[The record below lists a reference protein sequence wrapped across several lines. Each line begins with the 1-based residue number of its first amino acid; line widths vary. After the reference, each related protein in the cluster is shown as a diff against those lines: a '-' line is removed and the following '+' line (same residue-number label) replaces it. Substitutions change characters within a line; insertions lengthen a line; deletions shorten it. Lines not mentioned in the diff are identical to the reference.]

1 MLLFLI
7 LALFLFIRSDFGQ
20 NWLTHQVTKK
30 LSADLKNKIHIG
42 HISLSIFNKLGI
54 EEILVEDQ
62 QRDTLL
68 YAGSIHVRITDW
80 FFIKDKVELKYIGLE
95 NAVIKLHRS
104 DSVWNYKFLEDYFT
118 SSSSAK
124 KDRSAI
130 EYDLKKI
137 EFKNVLFTQKDEWLG
152 RDMSVNLSSLNLDTK
167 EANITKK
174 MIDINLLKIVDPV
187 FSIYD
192 YPKKNPSK
200 LKPKAKSD
208 EELNLAEIVLQW
220 NPNSWKIKIAK
231 IDILNGVFK
240 NDRKTNALPYTYFDG
255 NHFEFKKIN
264 ALFRDL
270 HFNNDSI
277 TSVLNINAIE
287 RSGFE
292 VKSLKANLKFHPK
305 MMEFSNLELRT
316 SNSFVKNYFAMRYH
330 DFSDMNDFIYKV
342 KMDADFSDAEIDSD
356 DIAFFAPQ
364 AKTWKRKIKID
375 GKINGSVDN
384 LNSKN
389 LKLKAGNGT
398 IFNGE
403 VSMNGL
409 PDISKTFVDITAK
422 EFKTTYSDAIR
433 FVPSLKNISSPDLKK
448 LQSVNFNGN
457 LTGFFSDFVTYG
469 TIQTSLGT
477 VVADI
482 NLKLPAKKEAIYSGS
497 ISSDKFQLGQFLNYA
512 QFGHIS
518 FDSKIKGHGFKIKSL
533 SADVNGTIKEIEF
546 NNYLYKN
553 IFANGSFNK
562 RLFDGH
568 FSIDDPKV
576 IINLDGI
583 IDLNAESPSYKF
595 IAGVKKANLKSLN
608 LTNDDI
614 AFSGNF
620 DLNFTGNNIDDFL
633 GSARIT
639 EASLLKDSTRLSF
652 DSLILNSSITND
664 IKKLNIKSN
673 EFDGTITGDFNIQEL
688 PDNFMLFLNKYYP
701 AYIKL
706 PNKTLKNE
714 AFSFD
719 IKTGYVDEYLK
730 LINKNLG
737 GFNDSHISGSLD
749 LKNNILQLIAD
760 VPGFS
765 YGQYAFQNI
774 RLNAEGN
781 FDRLIVNG
789 DLGNVLINDSINLPQ
804 SKFRIEAKDDISQI
818 NINTGSNQAIHNID
832 VSAQVQT
839 FFDGVKITFEPSVFV
854 VNGKTWNI
862 QKDGELQLRK
872 STVSTG
878 EVILKESNQ
887 EIKINSVPSAEG
899 NWSNLQVFIKNL
911 NLGDLSPF
919 IMKKNSLEGLL
930 SGTITVENPRGDLH
944 VFADI
949 QTDQLRLD
957 DDSIGQII
965 SKLSYNYKSGNI
977 IANGYNLDPIHKLA
991 FDINLYL
998 NDSLSIKNKI
1008 SAHFTSIQLKYLE
1021 RFIGNLFSDIQGNL
1035 TGDLQLNGSLNKL
1048 NLIGKGRL
1056 QNAGLKVNFTQCYYN
1071 IADTE
1076 IELKQNSI
1084 ELGTLRLLD
1093 RFGKTATVNGTIK
1106 HESFKKMFYDI
1117 HAKIDG
1123 QPFEVLNTGFM
1134 DNKDFYG
1141 HTKGKGTLSFTGP
1154 ESNML
1159 LKIDASA
1166 SETDSSYITI
1176 PSTASRESGIANF
1189 LVEKKYGREMSEKDF
1204 SSGESNISYDIDL
1217 TANQMVNIK
1226 IVMDELTGDE
1236 IKGRGEGTLKIR
1248 AGATEP
1254 LTIRGRY
1261 NILDGNYLFT
1271 FQSFFKRD
1279 FEVVKNADNFI
1290 EWSGDP
1296 YKARI
1301 NFYAKY
1307 KADNVSFA
1315 PLVKS
1320 LNLETNYANLRDDV
1334 FIIAH
1339 LYNEL
1344 FDPRFDF
1351 KLEFPPSSPANT
1363 DPNLSFNIKQIENN
1377 PNEINKQVT
1386 YLIVFNSFAKSENNS
1401 LSTSTLSE
1409 FATTTIS
1416 GILSG
1421 EINKQ
1426 LNTIFSKL
1434 FKNNEDFRL
1443 NFSGSLYNRNP
1454 LDVNNKTGFNMNQ
1467 ANLNLSV
1474 GQSFFNDRFVL
1485 TFGSGFDVPLQTG
1498 NSTNTQQ
1505 LNFQF
1510 LPDVTAEWLINK
1522 TGSIRANF
1530 FYRENIDYLTAGSSG
1545 SSARNRRSGASL
1557 IYRKE
1562 FNSLKDLFPG
1572 NKKADGTVKKEIP
1585 QTSVIEN

>member
-7 LALFLFIRSDFGQ
+7 IAIFLFVRSDFGQ

-118 SSSSAK
+118 TSSSSK
-124 KDRSAI
+124 KNSSVI

-137 EFKNVLFTQKDEWLG
+137 EFKNVSFTQEDEWLS
-152 RDMSVNLSSLNLDTK
+152 RDMTVNLSSLILDTK
-167 EANITKK
+167 EGNITKK
-174 MIDINLLKIVDPV
+174 MIDINSLKIVDPV

-192 YPKKNPSK
+192 YPKKAPSK

-208 EELNLAEIVLQW
+208 EELNLAKIVLKW
-220 NPNSWKIKIAK
+220 NPHGWKIKIAK
-231 IDILNGVFK
+231 IDIVNGIFK
-240 NDRKTNALPYTYFDG
+240 NDKKTNSLPYTYFDA
-255 NHFEFKKIN
+255 NHFEFKKID
-264 ALFRDL
+264 AQFRDMQIL
-270 HFNNDSI
+270 NDSI
-277 TSVLNINAIE
+277 TSKLHIKAIE

-292 VKSLKANLKFHPK
+292 VKSLKANVKFHPK

-316 SNSFVKNYFAMRYH
+316 PNSVLKSYFAMHFH
-330 DFSDMNDFIYKV
+330 DFSDMNDFIHKV
-342 KMDADFSDAEIDSD
+342 KMNADFSDAEIDSD

-375 GKINGSVDN
+375 GKIKGSIDN
-384 LNSKN
+384 LSSKN
-389 LKLKAGNGT
+389 LKVIAGNGT

-403 VSMNGL
+403 VSINGL
-409 PDISKTFVDITAK
+409 PDIRTTFVDITAK
-422 EFKTTYSDAIR
+422 EFKTTYSDAVR
-433 FVPSLKNISSPDLKK
+433 FVPSLNKISSPNLKK
-448 LQSVNFNGN
+448 LQYVNFKGN
-457 LTGFFSDFVTYG
+457 LTGFFTDFVTYG

-482 NLKLPAKKEAIYSGS
+482 NLKLPAKKEPNYSGT
-497 ISSDKFQLGQFLNYA
+497 ISTAKFHLGQFLNYA
-512 QFGHIS
+512 QFGNIS
-518 FDSKIKGHGFKIKSL
+518 FDSEIKGHGFKIKSL
-533 SADVNGTIKEIEF
+533 GADVNGSIKELEF
-546 NNYLYKN
+546 NNYTYRN
-553 IFANGSFNK
+553 ILANGNFTK
-562 RLFDGH
+562 QLFDGH
-568 FSIDDPKV
+568 FSIDDPNIAFILNGFV
-576 IINLDGI
+576 
-583 IDLNAESPSYKF
+583 DLNTASPTYKF
-595 IAGVKKANLKSLN
+595 IASVNKADLKKLH
-608 LTNDDI
+608 LTKDNID
-614 AFSGNF
+614 FSGNL
-620 DLNFTGNNIDDFL
+620 DLNFKGNNIDDFL
-633 GSARIT
+633 GTARVT
-639 EASLLKDSTRLSF
+639 EASLLKDSLRLSF
-652 DSLILNSSITND
+652 DSLILNSSITNG
-664 IKKLNIKSN
+664 IKKLNVQSN

-688 PDNFMLFLNKYYP
+688 PNNFMLFLNKYYP

-706 PNKTLKNE
+706 PNNTLKNE
-714 AFSFD
+714 AFTFD
-719 IKTGYVDEYLK
+719 ISTGNLDEYLK
-730 LINKNLG
+730 LIHINLG
-737 GFNDSHISGSLD
+737 GLNDSRISGSLD
-749 LKNNILQLIAD
+749 LKNNILQFIAD

-765 YGQYAFQNI
+765 YAKYSFQNI
-774 RLNAEGN
+774 KLNAAGN

-789 DLGNVLINDSINLPQ
+789 DLGNVIINDSIQLPQ

-818 NINTGSNQAIHNID
+818 NINTGSNLAIHNID

-854 VNGKTWNI
+854 VNGKTWTI

-872 STVSTG
+872 NTVSTG
-878 EVILKESNQ
+878 EVVLKESNQ

-899 NWSNLQVFIKNL
+899 NWNDLQVIIKNL

-919 IMKKNSLEGLL
+919 VLKKNTLEGLL
-930 SGTITVENPRGDLH
+930 SGIITVEDPRGDLH

-949 QTDQLRLD
+949 KTDQLRLD

-965 SKLSYNYKSGNI
+965 AKLSYNYKSGNL
-977 IANGYNLDPIHKLA
+977 IANGYNLDPIHKLD
-991 FDINLYL
+991 FDMNIYL
-998 NDSLSIKNKI
+998 NDSLSKNNKI
-1008 SAHFTSIQLKYLE
+1008 SAYFSSIQLKYLE
-1021 RFIGNLFSDIQGNL
+1021 RFIGNLFSDIQGYL
-1035 TGDLQLNGSLNKL
+1035 TGNLQLTGSMNKL

-1056 QNAGLKVNFTQCYYN
+1056 QNAGLKVNFTQCFYE

-1076 IELKQNSI
+1076 IELRQNAI
-1084 ELGTLRLLD
+1084 ELGTLKLLD
-1093 RFGKTATVNGTIK
+1093 RYGKTATVIGNIK
-1106 HESFKKMFYDI
+1106 HASFNKMFFDI

-1123 QPFEVLNTGFM
+1123 QPFEVLNTRLV

-1141 HTKGKGTLSFTGP
+1141 NTKGMGTLSFTGP
-1154 ESNML
+1154 ETNMQ

-1189 LVEKKYGREMSEKDF
+1189 LVEKKYGHEMSEKDF

-1217 TANQMVNIK
+1217 KANQMVNIK
-1226 IVMDELTGDE
+1226 IVMDDLTGDE
-1236 IKGRGEGTLKIR
+1236 IKGRGEGTLKIK
-1248 AGATEP
+1248 AGTTEP
-1254 LTIRGRY
+1254 LSIRGRY

-1363 DPNLSFNIKQIENN
+1363 DPNLSFNIKQLENN
-1377 PNEINKQVT
+1377 PNEMNKQVT

-1454 LDVNNKTGFNMNQ
+1454 LDANNKTGLNMNQ

-1498 NSTNTQQ
+1498 NSTSTQQ

-1530 FYRENIDYLTAGSSG
+1530 FYRENIDYLTAGSAG

-1562 FNSLKDLFPG
+1562 FNSLKDLFLG
-1572 NKKADGTVKKEIP
+1572 NKKPDGRLKKEIQ
-1585 QTSVIEN
+1585 QTSDL